1 MVHLCGV
8 VWCGVVWSTNQII
21 LAVRQPGGELWSGG
35 AARPSF
41 NWQQW
46 LTNITTIR
54 GELAGHAWGGDISYS
69 HQIPALMELILLSL
83 YLLGSIKIII
93 VTYNN
98 IDSVEKIFIYVRVK
112 FWNNEIFHSWKL

>member
-1 MVHLCGV
+1 M

-69 HQIPALMELILLSL
+69 HQMEPILISL
-83 YLLGSIKIII
+83 YLLGSIEIII
-93 VTYNN
+93 GTYNN
-98 IDSVEKIFIYVRVK
+98 INSV
-112 FWNNEIFHSWKL
+112 